1 MAVSNNNN
9 EDAYQLIADSMSDLV
24 CLHDPEGIYLWVSPS
39 SRRILGYEPEQM
51 LGRDPYSLFH
61 PDDRDRIRSGTH
73 DPALEGAG
81 NMYVRYRMLHRSGF
95 YVWLESLTQPILD
108 GDGVVVNL
116 HTTSRDVTEQVRLER
131 ALARS
136 DALHRSVVNS
146 LAEGVLSFARDGR
159 VLTINEQASK
169 LLELSPDDVLGRRP
183 KDVSWRAVYLDGSE
197 IPQSRLPL
205 YVTLSTGQSCRDF
218 RMGLV
223 FADANTKWVSIN
235 SEPVTTEGPQADNHA
250 AVVLT
255 ITDISDRLRRE
266 SMLEQWSTVF
276 RHSREPILLV
286 DLNGTI
292 QEANPAFGR
301 LLHLDSSST
310 IGTSWSGFLQPSSG
324 ARAHDGD
331 ILLNAAHQGH
341 WRGELWLRDAEGG
354 IHATWASI
362 SALPIEPGT
371 DHKMLVIFSDF
382 QEKHE
387 QEKALRIQATHDA
400 LTGLPNRLL
409 LMDRFDMA
417 IKSAQRHDETFACLY
432 LDLDDFKP
440 VNDRYGHAVGDEVLR
455 TVARRLRAILR
466 DDDSLARL
474 GGDEFVMLI
483 TSLNGRSAA
492 ESVADK
498 VLQTLAGPIR
508 VGDRD
513 IRVNGSLGVGL
524 FPHHAA
530 SVEDLLHVADKAM
543 YRAKHTGG
551 ARWLLGDACEAL
563 HNKNERP

>member
-1 MAVSNNNN
+1 MAISNNNN

-24 CLHDPEGIYLWVSPS
+24 CLHDPQGIYLWVSPS
-39 SRRILGYEPEQM
+39 ARRILGYEPDEM
-51 LGRDPYSLFH
+51 LGKNPYSLFH
-61 PDDRDRIRSGTH
+61 PDDRERIRSGTH

-81 NMYVRYRMLHRSGF
+81 NIYVRYRMLHRSGF

-108 GDGVVVNL
+108 DVGTVVNL

-131 ALARS
+131 ALAQS
-136 DALHRSVVNS
+136 EALHRSVVNS
-146 LAEGVLSFARDGR
+146 LAEGVMSFARDGR

-169 LLELSPDDVLGRRP
+169 LLELNPDNVLGRQP
-183 KDVSWRAVYLDGSE
+183 KDVSWRAVYLDGTE
-197 IPQSRLPL
+197 IPQTELPL
-205 YVTLSTGQSCRDF
+205 FVTLSTGQSCRDF

-223 FADANTKWVSIN
+223 FDDAKTKWVSVN
-235 SEPVTTEGPQADNHA
+235 SEPVTTEGPQADNQA

-255 ITDISDRLRRE
+255 MTDISDQLRRE
-266 SMLEQWSTVF
+266 AMLEQWSTVF

-286 DLNGTI
+286 DLDGII

-301 LLHLDSSST
+301 LLQLDSSST

-324 ARAHDGD
+324 TRVHDGD
-331 ILLNAAHQGH
+331 LLLNAAHQGH
-341 WRGELWLRDAEGG
+341 WRGELWLRDTEGG

-362 SALPIEPGT
+362 SALPVEPGT
-371 DHKMLVIFSDF
+371 EHKMLVIFSDF

-417 IKSAQRHDETFACLY
+417 LKSAQRHGETFACFY

-440 VNDRYGHAVGDEVLR
+440 VNDRYGHAVGDEVLK
-455 TVARRLRAILR
+455 TIARRLKAILR

-492 ESVADK
+492 GSVADK
-498 VLQTLAGPIR
+498 VLQVLTEVIP
-508 VGDRD
+508 VGGRD

-530 SVEDLLHVADKAM
+530 SVDDLLHVADQAM
-543 YRAKHTGG
+543 YRAKHSGG
-551 ARWLLGDACEAL
+551 SRWLLGGPREGL